1 MNDLANKTI
10 LSKITRNFVNTKT
23 IIPASTPNIISGGIT
38 EEAVQPLGAGG
49 NTGGTLGDDWGNARW
64 GNTGGTLGEQSVV
77 LDAGIP
83 ACTLGEYW
91 GNTGRTCTLGN
102 TGGTLG
108 EHRGQQSAQ

>member
-1 MNDLANKTI
+1 MKTNGFC
-10 LSKITRNFVNTKT
+10 KK

-102 TGGTLG
+102 TGGTGIHNCSRRL
-108 EHRGQQSAQ
+108 HLKPSARFRV